1 MTHDSNRIP
10 FVIPSHTVAL
20 VMGVVCNT
28 QVFVLS
34 LESAT
39 LPFSAK
45 SSYYLLTSSDTGPI
59 SSSPEASGFIVSI
72 CAIGSSNIRSTSGF
86 VPTLQLV
93 LFPPCREPV
102 CARCSN
108 LGSTLPSWA
117 EKMSL

>member
-1 MTHDSNRIP
+1 MTHASNRIP

-20 VMGVVCNT
+20 VMGVVYNT

-86 VPTLQLV
+86 VPTLQGTCMCKV
-93 LFPPCREPV
+93 F
-102 CARCSN
+102 
-108 LGSTLPSWA
+108 
-117 EKMSL
+117 